1 LNGNYNQSN
10 RNGFQNKNHFCNL
23 TDFDLFV
30 MSEPGEAVKTKLSST
45 CDFTEWDYWLIHESD
60 NMTTLE
66 DVLNN
71 LKTRSGSVCT
81 MMASIIFFCFFI
93 CSFSHKI
100 NCHRIRLWTTPNLF
114 IYPIFF
120 RII

>member
-1 LNGNYNQSN
+1 MNGNYNQSN
-10 RNGFQNKNHFCNL
+10 RNGFQNKNYFCNL

-30 MSEPGEAVKTKLSST
+30 MSEPGEAAKTKLSST
-45 CDFTEWDYWLIHESD
+45 CYFTEWDYWLIHESD

-81 MMASIIFFCFFI
+81 MMASIISFFI
-93 CSFSHKI
+93 CCFSH
-100 NCHRIRLWTTPNLF
+100 
-114 IYPIFF
+114 
-120 RII
+120 